1 MSENNKNQNKKIEK
15 SFWKSLESYQND
27 SKLNLENEFEE
38 GVTDDF
44 NPSQLNGISRR
55 KFLALLSASAAFTAA
70 GCSDYHDQGEI
81 VPYTNRPEGILPGS
95 SNYYASTCN
104 GCSVNCGILIKTNLG
119 RPIKIDGNT
128 ENPINNG
135 KICAKGQASILDLYD
150 PSRIRKPLLNGRE
163 TNWSE
168 VDNSIIAELNKV
180 SESGKKIVL
189 VTHSVHSPTFK
200 SVLDKF
206 LEKYPAAEV
215 YSYELFNNH
224 NRLDG
229 WERLYGNRNFPKI
242 RFDKADVIL
251 SLESDF
257 LGKEDN
263 FIENTRLFAKKR
275 DVNNPDEFSRLYS
288 AEGSMSLTGMNA
300 DYRFRVN
307 PSNQIEFVLSLLN
320 ELRKNARVNISLPDD
335 LESLVSNYS
344 LSRFSEEKG
353 IDQIK
358 LNYLLEDL
366 LKPGKNALVYA
377 GNALPLE
384 VHYVV
389 NIINEILN
397 STNLY
402 AHTSAAVE
410 VLKLNRHS
418 DFQALGLELSSG
430 NVGAFIN
437 LGSNPVYH
445 FQDAGDWKQHL
456 SKVALTLSV
465 VVNENE
471 TSENCKYV
479 LPAHHYLESWGDSQT
494 TADVY
499 SLRQPV
505 IAPLYNS
512 RQTEG
517 ILLAWT
523 TGQTYT
529 EDLYHNYLME
539 NFKSSIFAENKSPLA
554 FKNYWL
560 LALHDGF
567 VKIKTEDKTL
577 TPEFTTPLQ
586 IPNSSKSNEFTL
598 SLTENYFIGDGRFA
612 NNGWLQELPHPVSKI
627 TWDNYLNISPKRAN
641 DLNLKMGD
649 MVEVTSGDKKLEV
662 PILVQPGM
670 ADDVISIELGYGRTN
685 TGEVGKN
692 VGFNSNIFLTSNHTN
707 TAYFYNNVSIKK
719 TGNFHKL
726 ISTQE
731 HHAVDDSSVKD
742 FHKIRN
748 IIQEGTVDQ
757 YRNDPEFLQHHKHKI
772 FSITEEHKYE
782 GNKWAMAI
790 DMNKCTSCSVCVAS
804 CNVENNVPVVG
815 KDQVE
820 NGREMQWM
828 RLDRYYS
835 GTPEDPEVSN
845 QPMLCQHCD
854 NAPCENVCPVNATN
868 HSTDG
873 LNQMVY
879 NRCVGTRYCANN
891 CPYKV
896 RRFNFFNFRDYFA
909 DAYYDN
915 EVTPLVNN
923 PEVTVRSRGVMEK
936 CSFCIQRIM
945 EARSTAIKEN
955 RELKTDEVTTA
966 CQQACPADA
975 IVFGDMNDENSAVN
989 KLRKHNLA
997 YHVLEETNVKP
1008 NVTYIA
1014 KLRNIHSEDA

>member
-1 MSENNKNQNKKIEK
+1 MSENINKHNEKLEK
-15 SFWKSLESYQND
+15 SFWKSIESYQNE
-27 SKLNLENEFEE
+27 SKLNKHNEFEE

-44 NPSQLNGISRR
+44 NPSQLSGISRR

-81 VPYTNRPEGILPGS
+81 VPYTNRPEGTLPGS
-95 SNYYASTCN
+95 SNYYASICD
-104 GCSVNCGILIKTNLG
+104 GCSVNCGILVKTNLG
-119 RPIKIDGNT
+119 RPIKIEGNV

-150 PSRIRKPLLNGRE
+150 PSRLKFPLKNGRE
-163 TNWSE
+163 TNWTE
-168 VDNSIIAELNKV
+168 ADNSILNRLKNA

-189 VTHSVHSPTFK
+189 VTHSVKSPTFK
-200 SVLDKF
+200 SVLEKF
-206 LEKYPAAEV
+206 VEKFPTTEV
-215 YSYELFNNH
+215 YSYEIFNNH
-224 NRLDG
+224 NRLDA

-242 RFDKADVIL
+242 RFDKADVVL
-251 SLESDF
+251 ALESDF

-263 FIENTRLFAKKR
+263 FIENTRLFSKKR
-275 DVNNPDEFSRLYS
+275 DVNLPEEFNRLYV

-300 DYRFRVN
+300 DYRFRLN
-307 PSNQIEFVLSLLN
+307 PSLQFDFVMSLLN
-320 ELRKNARVNISLPDD
+320 ELSAKRNSDFNLPEDLQSLIA
-335 LESLVSNYS
+335 NYS
-344 LSRFSEEKG
+344 IAKFSEENN

-358 LNYLLEDL
+358 LNYLIEDL
-366 LKPGKNALVYA
+366 LKPAKNSLVYA
-377 GNALPLE
+377 GNSLPLE
-384 VHYVV
+384 VHYIV

-402 AHTSAAVE
+402 ENSSALVE

-418 DFQALGLELSSG
+418 DFQALGLDLSSG
-430 NVGAFIN
+430 NIGVFIN
-437 LGSNPVYH
+437 IGSNPVYH
-445 FQDAGDWKQHL
+445 FQDAGNWTDHFK
-456 SKVALTLSV
+456 KVDLSV
-465 VVNENE
+465 SITVDENE
-471 TSENCKYV
+471 TSALCEYV

-494 TADVY
+494 TVNVY
-499 SLRQPV
+499 SLKQPV

-512 RQTEG
+512 RQSEG
-517 ILLAWT
+517 IILSWVSD
-523 TGQTYT
+523 QKYS
-529 EDLYHNYLME
+529 EDLYHKYLME
-539 NFKSSIFAENKSPLA
+539 NFKTTVFAKSNSPME

-567 VKIKTEDKTL
+567 IKLRTEDKTP
-577 TPEFTTPLQ
+577 TPQLSTPLQ
-586 IPNSSKSNEFTL
+586 ISENSNRNGITLTL
-598 SLTENYFIGDGRFA
+598 SESYFLGDGKFA
-612 NNGWLQELPHPVSKI
+612 NNGWLQELPHPVSKV
-627 TWDNYLNISPKRAN
+627 TWDNYLNMSPKQAN
-641 DLNLKMGD
+641 ELIVKMGD
-649 MVEVTSGDKKLEV
+649 IVEVALGDRKLEIPV
-662 PILVQPGM
+662 LIQPGLP
-670 ADDVISIELGYGRTN
+670 DDVVSVELGYGRTKV
-685 TGEVGKN
+685 GDVGKN
-692 VGFNSNIFLTSNHTN
+692 VGFNSNLFLTSNHTN
-707 TAYFYNNVSIKK
+707 TAYHYNNVSIKK
-719 TGNFHKL
+719 TGKFYKL
-726 ISTQE
+726 MSTQE
-731 HHAVDDSSVKD
+731 HHAVDDTFVKD
-742 FHKIRN
+742 LHKTRN
-748 IIQEGTVDQ
+748 IIQEGTVEG
-757 YRNDPEFLQHHKHKI
+757 YKKDPKFLQHHKHEI

-868 HSTDG
+868 HSIDG

-909 DAYYDN
+909 DAYYEN

-936 CSFCIQRIM
+936 CTFCVQRIM
-945 EARSTAIKEN
+945 EARSNAIKEN
-955 RELKTDEVTTA
+955 RELRTDEVVTA

-975 IVFGDMNDENSAVN
+975 IVFGDTNDENSIVS
-989 KLRKHNLA
+989 KLRNHNLA